1 MKLKTSTKVII
12 ADSEKF
18 LILNNIGDEGIMD
31 LRVMESGERDNPPAH
46 AQGTDR
52 PGRLISP
59 SGQKSSVA
67 NSDWHELEKEL
78 AASDLAERINNLAS
92 DTDVNSIIVVTD
104 AHTLGLLRP
113 QLTSETSQKV
123 IQEIAKD
130 LTNHTIP
137 EIENILGASS

>member
-1 MKLKTSTKVII
+1 MQLKTSTKVII
-12 ADSEKF
+12 ADSEKY
-18 LILNNIGDEGIMD
+18 LVLNNLGDEGIMD
-31 LRVMESGERDNPPAH
+31 LRVQESGERDNPPAH

-52 PGRLISP
+52 PGRVISP

-67 NSDWHELEKEL
+67 NADWHELEKEL
-78 AASDLAERINNLAS
+78 AASDLAKRINNLAS

-113 QLTSETSQKV
+113 QLTPETGEK
-123 IQEIAKD
+123 ITEEIAKD

-137 EIENILGASS
+137 EIESILGAA